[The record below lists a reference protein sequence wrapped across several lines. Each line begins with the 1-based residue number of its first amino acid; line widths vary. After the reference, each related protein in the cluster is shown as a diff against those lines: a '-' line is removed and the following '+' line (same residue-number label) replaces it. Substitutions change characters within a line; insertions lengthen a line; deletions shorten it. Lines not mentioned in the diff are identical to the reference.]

1 MISYLRQKPILI
13 LPILLII
20 VLLFFY
26 LKDSREKG
34 LEDRAV
40 RYCADI
46 AYIKYANDNPNLF
59 INFDFSEVIKAAKKR
74 EIELKKEPVEN
85 KIKRENIRKDKFKK
99 LDDEK
104 KIRREL
110 HFFSDPAL
118 GDPINFEIKISAMT
132 AGLSI
137 EYSDIIQINNKTID
151 YKTEHKINNF
161 KNYKKF
167 YKICSENFVLIT
179 DKNEKNKFIELY
191 KVRPKQDVSK
201 LLQLDKERHTK
212 LVNLLK
218 GYSETDFL
226 IKYLVGNRTLFPD

>member
-20 VLLFFY
+20 ALLFFY

-104 KIRREL
+104 KIR
-110 HFFSDPAL
+110 
-118 GDPINFEIKISAMT
+118 KSAFN
-132 AGLSI
+132 A
-137 EYSDIIQINNKTID
+137 
-151 YKTEHKINNF
+151 
-161 KNYKKF
+161 
-167 YKICSENFVLIT
+167 
-179 DKNEKNKFIELY
+179 
-191 KVRPKQDVSK
+191 
-201 LLQLDKERHTK
+201 
-212 LVNLLK
+212 
-218 GYSETDFL
+218 
-226 IKYLVGNRTLFPD
+226 